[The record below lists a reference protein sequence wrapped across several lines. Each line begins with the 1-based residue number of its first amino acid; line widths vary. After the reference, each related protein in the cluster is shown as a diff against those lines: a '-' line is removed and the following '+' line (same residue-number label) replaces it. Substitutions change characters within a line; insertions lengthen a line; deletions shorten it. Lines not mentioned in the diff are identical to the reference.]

1 MSRPS
6 PLDIQELVDRCIDCL
21 AGSPSDLLTCA
32 LVAHAWVYAAQ
43 SNLLRSPHT
52 TNRRLGYTGTAS
64 LPEFYDTLLRYP
76 HFARHVQDLLVA
88 SYERVPTELLEKL
101 CHLSF
106 TRLER
111 LSVVTTH
118 YLLPEASRRLLSLPT
133 LRYLKILVF
142 NRSCSTFAPVWK
154 YCSPTIQHLSMR
166 GMDISVSDH
175 AFPILPGIQ
184 PIGLQSL
191 WLDVIAGLD
200 TLRNLALFPFDLS
213 SIQALAITHISFKA
227 HAILSTMPLQILML
241 DLTQG
246 GVENLDLSLLP
257 HLTTLRICFGPR
269 FFTSSITTLATIV
282 LPTTALMELDLAL
295 SSLPLSPPP
304 IVEVIRSR
312 DRMNFKVSEFPI
324 LSSKNMLHV
333 CPNGSLDFW
342 TGERV
347 WWQGVIEK
355 L

>member
-1 MSRPS
+1 MRSCWA
-6 PLDIQELVDRCIDCL
+6 IF
-21 AGSPSDLLTCA
+21 
-32 LVAHAWVYAAQ
+32 
-43 SNLLRSPHT
+43 LLRPLSSAQLTLWPPAPKPPTPKAAFLPRSAQLALTPDCHVTVSTPTDSMKSSGHT
-52 TNRRLGYTGTAS
+52 R
-64 LPEFYDTLLRYP
+64 
-76 HFARHVQDLLVA
+76 
-88 SYERVPTELLEKL
+88 
-101 CHLSF
+101 
-106 TRLER
+106 
-111 LSVVTTH
+111 
-118 YLLPEASRRLLSLPT
+118 
-133 LRYLKILVF
+133 
-142 NRSCSTFAPVWK
+142 
-154 YCSPTIQHLSMR
+154 
-166 GMDISVSDH
+166 
-175 AFPILPGIQ
+175 
-184 PIGLQSL
+184 
-191 WLDVIAGLD
+191 LDVIAGLD

-213 SIQALAITHISFKA
+213 FIQALAITHISFKA

-282 LPTTALMELDLAL
+282 SSQRIHTIALSFMEVLHTTALMELDLAL

-324 LSSKNMLHV
+324 LSSKNMLRV